1 MVWLKAC
8 PKCKGDLFLDEE
20 HYGKYKS
27 CIQCG
32 YIKDLTDVPIAMPQ
46 ATQPAPTSDAPWL
59 ELAAAAP
66 GAD

>member
-8 PKCKGDLFLDEE
+8 TKCKGDLFLDED

-32 YIKDLTDVPIAMPQ
+32 YIKDLSDAPVAVPQVA
-46 ATQPAPTSDAPWL
+46 QPAATSDAPWL
-59 ELAAAAP
+59 DLVAAAP

>member
-8 PKCKGDLFLDEE
+8 PKCKGDLFLDED

-32 YIKDLTDVPIAMPQ
+32 YIKDLTDGPIAMPQ
-46 ATQPAPTSDAPWL
+46 ATQPVPSSDKPWRDFI
-59 ELAAAAP
+59 AAFP
-66 GAD
+66 GA